1 MVCSKGIKKHKKD
14 KNKTKK
20 ETNKKTKNEK
30 ESKGDI
36 IKNI

>member
-1 MVCSKGIKKHKKD
+1 MVCSKGIKKPPP